1 MRLALVPDAAHF
13 RRAPQVSLTPS
24 PTTVPVSC
32 FRRNTGAMPL
42 ATTGRFV
49 TIQISTL
56 GDVLRHTGKRAAV
69 AAGLTIV
76 MTATT
81 LLLHFGADFDATVS
95 VGYIIGFSLCIAT
108 AISASLAGA
117 MSYRS
122 AQAMR
127 ELTLTRSELS
137 RISQTD
143 QLTGLFNRRGFDDA
157 AVLALTSARKR
168 GVPVAVLLCDID
180 HFKSI
185 NDRFGHEAGDRVLV
199 EVADVLRRLAR
210 REGVLVARYGG
221 EEFAGLMV
229 GATREQAELHA
240 EQLRTACAAHEIPIG
255 ENLERVTISLGFTV
269 SCADA
274 ELAELMRIADRALY
288 TAKRRGRDRVV
299 EADGRSLVAA

>member
-210 REGVLVARYGG
+210 REGVLVARYGRRG
-221 EEFAGLMV
+221 IRRTHGRRYPRAGR
-229 GATREQAELHA
+229 TPC
-240 EQLRTACAAHEIPIG
+240 RTAAD
-255 ENLERVTISLGFTV
+255 SLCGARNPDWGKSGARDHQPRLHGLVRRCRTGG
-269 SCADA
+269 ADA
-274 ELAELMRIADRALY
+274 DRRSRTLY
-288 TAKRRGRDRVV
+288 R
-299 EADGRSLVAA
+299 EASRP